1 MNNTA
6 NAFIYGAT
14 QSIGDTAIAA
24 TLTAARWGVM
34 GWEFV
39 TQPAAIK
46 TYRWVGA
53 MTVALA
59 QLAFWSAVWVMA
71 QVKDWV
77 DGEVAAALPQPV
89 DHIVEANEMV
99 EVDPFCPTVNPLP
112 VAQPAAKP
120 TLAQLRKRCIA
131 HNKALPAGAPR
142 RIARAARL
150 TKAETLNTLS
160 KI

>member
-1 MNNTA
+1 MIVTA
-6 NAFIYGAT
+6 YNPRM
-14 QSIGDTAIAA
+14 IGLGTVAPAMS
-24 TLTAARWGVM
+24 TAARWGVL
-34 GWEFV
+34 GWQFV

-46 TYRWVGA
+46 TYRWAGA
-53 MTVALA
+53 MTVAIA

-99 EVDPFCPTVNPLP
+99 EVDPFCPTVNPILSGL
-112 VAQPAAKP
+112 
-120 TLAQLRKRCIA
+120 TLAELRRRCIA
-131 HNKALPAGAPR
+131 HNKALPAGDPR

-150 TKAETLNTLS
+150 NKAEALAALAGV
-160 KI
+160 